1 MCRLAERSSRDSG
14 GADDEGEYA
23 ASRYN
28 PPLKTILEELVN
40 NSLSIEDYPSVLP
53 MPEMGPSSSSG
64 GSAGA
69 SASGR
74 GGAARSARS
83 SRRGEAASARRTT
96 GASSRW
102 AKSSG
107 VENKRGT
114 GPISFSGGRSIVFF
128 LGGMSYQE
136 LKVTR
141 DVMMNESREIVVGS
155 TTFLSPS
162 DFVGDL
168 VKLGQEDE

>member
-1 MCRLAERSSRDSG
+1 
-14 GADDEGEYA
+14 
-23 ASRYN
+23 
-28 PPLKTILEELVN
+28 
-40 NSLSIEDYPSVLP
+40 
-53 MPEMGPSSSSG
+53 MPEMGPSASSSG
-64 GSAGA
+64 GGGGGGAA
-69 SASGR
+69 SARG

-114 GPISFSGGRSIVFF
+114 GPVSFSGGRSIVFF

-162 DFVGDL
+162 EFVSDL
-168 VKLGQEDE
+168 IKLGQEDE